1 MPDLSNVSG
10 AYISSALAGGAM
22 NEQQASMAEALLFDL
37 QAAAPGLARPLD
49 AEPSTR
55 FEAELEALA
64 PGWRRAYGSA
74 LGRTIGRPHDLAAAA
89 HVASLSAG
97 SGRSRR
103 TGSWRRGAGRRRRWW
118 WSTRARRQAQAR
130 RSGWREVTVL
140 GSARVR
146 WRTVSGRGG
155 ESLRSSGPGQVAAI
169 SRQHSANRG
178 RFPLNSA
185 YLRPEFSRNQYS
197 ESDAYALPPRERPP

>member
-64 PGWRRAYGSA
+64 SGWRRATA
-74 LGRTIGRPHDLAAAA
+74 ARWRP
-89 HVASLSAG
+89 G
-97 SGRSRR
+97 
-103 TGSWRRGAGRRRRWW
+103 GAGRRRRWW

-146 WRTVSGRGG
+146 WRTVSGRSG

-178 RFPLNSA
+178 RFPVNSA
-185 YLRPEFSRNQYS
+185 YLRPEFSRNQHS